1 MQSLRV
7 NALVLGK
14 KLFQLCP
21 KQSTRSTSE
30 FERIFSM
37 DPSEGLTDDQ
47 KEIFNMASKFAKEK
61 MKPHMAEWD
70 RNETFPIDVMREA
83 ASLGFLFMN

>member
-1 MQSLRV
+1 MQSLRA

-14 KLFQLCP
+14 KLFQLGS
-21 KQSTRSTSE
+21 KQSTRSASE
-30 FERIFSM
+30 FERIFSI

-61 MKPHMAEWD
+61 MKPHMADWD

-83 ASLGFLFMN
+83 ASLGFLL